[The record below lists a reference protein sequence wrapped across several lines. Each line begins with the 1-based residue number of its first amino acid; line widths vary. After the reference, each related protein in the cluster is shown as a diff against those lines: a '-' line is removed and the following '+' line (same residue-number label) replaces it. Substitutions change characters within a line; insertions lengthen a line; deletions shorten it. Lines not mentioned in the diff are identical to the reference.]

1 MKKLMKDT
9 AKQQQCVS
17 ARILKPTCSCNHKP
31 SGTPT
36 LSSRT
41 CSCARRCALAEKCV
55 AMLQEEK
62 HAVVALAEKEIS
74 VLQTLCKKL
83 QAEKE
88 ALLQQLSPCVQ

>member
-1 MKKLMKDT
+1 
-9 AKQQQCVS
+9 
-17 ARILKPTCSCNHKP
+17 
-31 SGTPT
+31 
-36 LSSRT
+36 
-41 CSCARRCALAEKCV
+41 
-55 AMLQEEK
+55 MLQEEK